1 MYTVVYKM
9 IGFEIDKIVKDS
21 QGVCTDSESATIGV
35 PTDLL
40 HYTYVPLSAK
50 KPSDPLS
57 STRCSDPPCVL
68 SCVRVIG
75 DHVSAPVAV
84 RPE

>member
-50 KPSDPLS
+50 KRSLIFHL
-57 STRCSDPPCVL
+57 RCSDPPCVL